1 MAGMRERESSMTKKA
16 LSRWSTDELEN
27 ALYADTLDRVQKHQ
41 AEQILRERERAP
53 DRKLARRS
61 YDVAAWT
68 LAFSV
73 GTFIVALIVL
83 WLAATGNRLP

>member
-1 MAGMRERESSMTKKA
+1 MTKKE
-16 LSRWSTDELEN
+16 LSRWSTEELEN
-27 ALYADTLDRVQKHQ
+27 ALYSDTLDRVQKRQ
-41 AEQILRERERAP
+41 AEQILREHERAP
-53 DRKLARRS
+53 DRKLARRF

-83 WLAATGNRLP
+83 WLVATGNRLP

>member
-1 MAGMRERESSMTKKA
+1 MTKKA
-16 LSRWSTDELEN
+16 LSRWSTEELEN
-27 ALYADTLDRVQKHQ
+27 ALYSDTLDRVQKGQ

-61 YDVAAWT
+61 YEVAAWT

>member
-1 MAGMRERESSMTKKA
+1 MTKKA

>member
-1 MAGMRERESSMTKKA
+1 MTKKA
-16 LSRWSTDELEN
+16 LSRWSTEELEN
-27 ALYADTLDRVQKHQ
+27 ALYSDILDRVQKGQ

>member
-1 MAGMRERESSMTKKA
+1 MTKKA
-16 LSRWSTDELEN
+16 LSRWSTEELEN
-27 ALYADTLDRVQKHQ
+27 ALYSDTLDRVQKGQ
-41 AEQILRERERAP
+41 AERILRERERAP

-61 YDVAAWT
+61 YDVTAWT

-83 WLAATGNRLP
+83 WLAATGSRLP

>member
-1 MAGMRERESSMTKKA
+1 MTKKA

-27 ALYADTLDRVQKHQ
+27 ALYADTLDRIQKHQ

>member
-1 MAGMRERESSMTKKA
+1 MTKKA
-16 LSRWSTDELEN
+16 LSRSSTEELEN
-27 ALYADTLDRVQKHQ
+27 ALYSDTLDRVQKRQ

-53 DRKLARRS
+53 DRKLARRF

-83 WLAATGNRLP
+83 WLVATGNRLP

>member
-1 MAGMRERESSMTKKA
+1 MTKKA
-16 LSRWSTDELEN
+16 LSRWSTEELEN
-27 ALYADTLDRVQKHQ
+27 ALYSDTLDRVQKGQ

>member
-1 MAGMRERESSMTKKA
+1 MTKKA
-16 LSRWSTDELEN
+16 LSRWSTEELEN
-27 ALYADTLDRVQKHQ
+27 ALYSDTLDRVQKRQ

-53 DRKLARRS
+53 DRKLARRF

-83 WLAATGNRLP
+83 WLVATGNRLP

>member
-1 MAGMRERESSMTKKA
+1 MTKKA
-16 LSRWSTDELEN
+16 LSRWSTEELEN
-27 ALYADTLDRVQKHQ
+27 ALYSDTLDRIQKGQ

-83 WLAATGNRLP
+83 WLAATGNSLP